1 MKILIVEDDA
11 TIRRSLQLALESR
24 DNIVDYASDGEE
36 GIRKARNHYFDMI
49 IMDNI
54 MPIHNG
60 TEASAILRKYN
71 IMTPVIM
78 LSQQDDI
85 NTKIVA
91 FKNGVDDYLT
101 KPFSF
106 EELCAR
112 IEVIKRRPASI
123 QSEIH
128 TLGDLMIDEQKRL
141 VIYRKNRIPLSRKEY
156 ALLLYLIKH
165 KGHIINRMQLIDR
178 VWDNEI
184 DAFSN
189 TIEVHIRSLR
199 KKLRDT
205 KRSIIKT
212 IPGLGYSMHD

>member
-1 MKILIVEDDA
+1 MKILIVEDDS
-11 TIRRSLQLALESR
+11 TIRRSLQMALESR
-24 DNIVDYASDGEE
+24 DNIVDSASDGEE
-36 GIRKARNHYFDMI
+36 GIHKARTYYFDMI
-49 IMDNI
+49 IMDNV
-54 MPIHNG
+54 MPIYNG
-60 TEASAILRKYN
+60 TEVSSLLRKNN

-91 FKNGVDDYLT
+91 FKNGIDDYLT

-112 IEVIKRRPASI
+112 IDAIKRRPIQI
-123 QSEIH
+123 QSSTH
-128 TLGDLMIDEQKRL
+128 TIGELVVDEQKRQVL
-141 VIYRKNRIPLSRKEY
+141 YRKIKINLSRKEY
-156 ALLLYLIKH
+156 ALLLYLTKH

-178 VWDNEI
+178 IWDNEI

-205 KRSIIKT
+205 KRTLIKT
-212 IPGLGYSMHD
+212 IPGLGYSISD